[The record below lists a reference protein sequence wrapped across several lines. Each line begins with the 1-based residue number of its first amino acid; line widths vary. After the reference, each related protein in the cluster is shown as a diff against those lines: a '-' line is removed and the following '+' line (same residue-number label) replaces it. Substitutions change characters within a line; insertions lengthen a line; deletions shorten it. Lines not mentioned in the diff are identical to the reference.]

1 MRLTGRG
8 VSIGISRAMSEA
20 ISVAAISAL
29 MLVMA
34 GQISAQPAPPEI
46 PDAVARKMLELGL
59 RNIHRGLCGGLNGC
73 APATP
78 EEFQLP
84 PITLGHARVAMLA
97 GAQSAVARWCGLDA
111 DRRSVAPTMR
121 LVREKFKLDE
131 RQVALMAIIH
141 GIQQGI
147 VTEQLKAKGGEC
159 NAATRSKLD
168 AQLPKS

>member
-8 VSIGISRAMSEA
+8 VSIGISRAMSKA

-84 PITLGHARVAMLA
+84 PLTLGHARIAIVA
-97 GAQSAVARWCGLDA
+97 GTQSAVARWCGLDA
-111 DRRSVAPTMR
+111 DRRSAAPTMR
-121 LVREKFKLDE
+121 MVREKFKLNE
-131 RQVALMAIIH
+131 RQAALMAIIH
-141 GIQQGI
+141 GIQQSI